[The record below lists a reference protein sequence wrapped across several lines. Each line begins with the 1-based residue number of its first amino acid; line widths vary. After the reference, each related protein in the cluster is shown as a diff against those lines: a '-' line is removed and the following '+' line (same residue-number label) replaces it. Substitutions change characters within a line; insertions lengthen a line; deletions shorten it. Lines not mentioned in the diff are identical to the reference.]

1 MLVSALPVPHDG
13 GAGLDRDFG
22 RVVLPRLRVVVVRL
36 HDGDMRSLGCAGVG
50 DGPEQ
55 EGDAAQRDDQSTKG
69 DEQRPA
75 NRPGCRAA
83 FHCVVLLWK
92 LGCVIR
98 WSGLL
103 IGGHVGGGRPTRTAV
118 AVRMLMAMQ
127 SSAVT
132 AVTKGWSA
140 VESSTPGVGVWRLAG
155 GTTAGAGRPVV
166 PPAAVATGTSRELR
180 MAVTSRRV
188 APLPSTPVVKTGSR
202 PATNSRARAAAA
214 RRRATS
220 ASLRSRKR
228 P

>member
-13 GAGLDRDFG
+13 GAGLDRDIG

-103 IGGHVGGGRPTRTAV
+103 IGGHVGGGGPT
-118 AVRMLMAMQ
+118 
-127 SSAVT
+127 
-132 AVTKGWSA
+132 K
-140 VESSTPGVGVWRLAG
+140 
-155 GTTAGAGRPVV
+155 TAGAGP
-166 PPAAVATGTSRELR
+166 ELLS
-180 MAVTSRRV
+180 A
-188 APLPSTPVVKTGSR
+188 
-202 PATNSRARAAAA
+202 ARAGAAA
-214 RRRATS
+214 RV
-220 ASLRSRKR
+220 SRG
-228 P
+228 